1 MKKLIIATFLLACLG
16 ISVRAADSQTASPT
30 FRNPVLWA
38 DVPDPDVIRVGNDFY
53 LVSTTMHLM
62 PGGPIM
68 TSKDLVNWHTV
79 SYLFDRLTDSPKY
92 DMREGTVYG
101 RGQWATSLKYH
112 NGMFYALFAPNDSP
126 GGESY
131 LYQTKDPRQG
141 WTLRTRLPHFHD
153 CSLFFDDDGRIYVF
167 HGTGGLQELKADLSG
182 VKEDGLNLQL
192 FERDSTETGLLEGS
206 RVIKKD
212 GKYYLLMVSWPQNK
226 PRRQVCYRAD
236 RLEGPWEKRVILE
249 SEFGGFSYVGQG
261 TIVDD
266 AKGNWY
272 GVIFQDRAAIGR
284 VLTLM
289 PCHWEDGWPML
300 GDREGHVP
308 TDMSV
313 PCRGEKQHTYI
324 VTSDEF
330 DSPTLSINWQW
341 NHNPVDEAWSLTDRK
356 GWLRLYTSRP
366 AQHIF
371 DAPNTISQR
380 MMGPTCTGIVKM
392 DLSGMHDGDC
402 AGLSAFNGDAVQLLA
417 NRQNGQTTLFVKE
430 ASVKLGERK
439 EIEQVDERITGQR
452 TLGSDIVYL
461 RIDADFNPGKDIASL
476 SYSTDGTTWYK
487 LGEDFKMRFDHTRF
501 FMGTR
506 FAIFNYATEK
516 PGGHVD
522 VDWFRFRCGKK

>member
-1 MKKLIIATFLLACLG
+1 MKKLIIATFFLCYLG
-16 ISVRAADSQTASPT
+16 TSTQAVNSRTVSPT
-30 FRNPVLWA
+30 FKNPVLWA
-38 DVPDPDVIRVGNDFY
+38 DVPAPDVIRVGNNFY

-79 SYLFDRLTDSPKY
+79 SYLFDRLIDSPKY
-92 DMREGTVYG
+92 DMRDGTVYG
-101 RGQWATSLKYH
+101 LGQWATSLKYH

-131 LYQTKDPRQG
+131 LYQTKDPHQG

-167 HGTGGLQELKADLSG
+167 HGTGSLQELKADLSG
-182 VKEDGLNLQL
+182 IKEDGLNLRL

-249 SEFGGFSYVGQG
+249 SPFGGFSYVGQG

-266 AKGNWY
+266 TEGNWY
-272 GVIFQDRAAIGR
+272 GVIFQDRAAVGR

-289 PCHWEDGWPML
+289 PCHWKDGWPML
-300 GDREGHVP
+300 GDQEGKVP
-308 TDMSV
+308 ANMPI
-313 PCRGEKQHTYI
+313 PCHGEQQRMNI

-330 DSPTLSINWQW
+330 NTPTLSINWQW
-341 NHNPVDEAWSLTDRK
+341 NHNPIDEAWSLTDRK
-356 GWLRLYTSRP
+356 GWLRLQTNRP
-366 AQHIF
+366 AHHIF

-380 MMGPTCTGIVKM
+380 MIGPTCTGIIKM
-392 DLSGMHDGDC
+392 DLGGMREGDR
-402 AGLSAFNGDAVQLLA
+402 AGLSAFNGDAVQLQA
-417 NRQNGQTTLFVKE
+417 NRQNGRTLLSVEE
-430 ASVKLGERK
+430 ASVKFSKGK
-439 EIEQVDERITGQR
+439 KIEQVSRRTTGQKE
-452 TLGSDIVYL
+452 LHDDIVYL
-461 RIDADFNPGKDIASL
+461 RIDADFTPGKDIAHL
-476 SYSTDGTTWYK
+476 SYSTDGVTWHK
-487 LGEDFKMRFDHTRF
+487 LGEDFRMKYDFTRL
-501 FMGTR
+501 FMGYR
-506 FAIFNYATEK
+506 FAIFNYATGE

-522 VDWFRFRCGKK
+522 IDWFHFSCGEK